1 MENKQQQSKQLVVV
15 EDSAANS
22 NEGSAVSLLSIL
34 DHIEQLLMSTEQG
47 AMLHAKIADYLEQV
61 KPLLNNP
68 DVKIPEKGKEILN
81 KANDFVNKRPL
92 TTLGIAAGAGI
103 LFALWASRGKK

>member
-1 MENKQQQSKQLVVV
+1 MQNKERSKQLMVM
-15 EDSAANS
+15 EDAAS
-22 NEGSAVSLLSIL
+22 NDDSSSLSLLSIL
-34 DHIEQLLMSTEQG
+34 DRIEQLLMSTESG

-68 DVKIPEKGKEILN
+68 DVKIPEKGKEILS

-92 TTLGIAAGAGI
+92 TTLGIAAGAGL
-103 LFALWASRGKK
+103 LFALWASRSKNK